1 MSVDIDKLTFS
12 EKFGVTF
19 EPDETIRLICK
30 PNLKAC
36 FGNQLRN
43 ILLQFLFIAGGVGL
57 FQIIAYL
64 FKSTYDWDT
73 TLIFFGI
80 VSLISLGG
88 SVWTILKLRTTTYL
102 VTNLSVIIHQD
113 FYNSSTKTINIKDI
127 KTKELKKTL
136 VDKYCK
142 TGTIKI
148 FTGETKE
155 NDGKTEKVFD
165 DISSV
170 LDPEKTFALLQN

>member
-1 MSVDIDKLTFS
+1 MRIDVDKLTFS

-19 EPDETIRLICK
+19 EQEETIRLICK

-36 FGNQLRN
+36 FGNEVRN
-43 ILLQFLFIAGGVGL
+43 ILLTFLFIAGATGL

-73 TLIFFGI
+73 KLTFFGI
-80 VSLISLGG
+80 VSLLSLVG
-88 SVWTILKLRTTTYL
+88 SIWTILKLRTTTYL
-102 VTNLSVIIHQD
+102 LTNLSVIIHQD

-127 KTKELKKTL
+127 KTKESKKTI
-136 VDKYCK
+136 VDKYFK

-148 FTGETKE
+148 FTGETKN
-155 NDGKTEKVFD
+155 NDGKTEKIYD
-165 DISSV
+165 NISSIIE
-170 LDPEKTFALLQN
+170 PEKAFALL

>member
-1 MSVDIDKLTFS
+1 MNVDKLTLS

-19 EPDETIRLICK
+19 ETEEIIRELCK

-36 FGNQLRN
+36 FGNEIRN
-43 ILLQFLFIAGGVGL
+43 ILLGFLFIAGAIGL

-80 VSLISLGG
+80 VSLISLVG

-127 KTKELKKTL
+127 KTKESKKTI
-136 VDKYCK
+136 VDKYFK

-148 FTGETKE
+148 FTGETKD
-155 NDGKTEKVFD
+155 NDGKTEKIYD
-165 DISSV
+165 NISSIIE
-170 LDPEKTFALLQN
+170 PEKVFALL